1 MFGKITF
8 CLFAAAMIV
17 ACSDENSISN
27 AASPDTAEL
36 SSLGTIASPLSSAMS
51 SSDAVQPES
60 SSEASLSTG
69 SSSSA
74 VVSSLYCKT
83 ETEDNCEYGSLT
95 DGRDGKMYKTVK
107 IGDQWWMAQNLD
119 YTDGSEADP
128 YSGPIWTS
136 INMAVDSVR
145 IGRLYV
151 WKTAIEV
158 CPDGWHLPNNDEWTV
173 LLDLV
178 GGGDVAGKVL
188 KTKTGWEPNKT
199 GENGNDAVGFSAL
212 PAGYKQPNTVT
223 YATTMSGFWSANED
237 GQDKAFS
244 VGLFAIG
251 DAMRIS
257 KSGSGKTTGYSVRCI
272 KN

>member
-36 SSLGTIASPLSSAMS
+36 SSSSTIASPLSSAMS

-60 SSEASLSTG
+60 SSEASLSTE

-95 DGRDGKMYKTVK
+95 DGRDGKTYKTVK

-136 INMAVDSVR
+136 INKAVDSVR

-151 WKTAIEV
+151 WETAIKV
-158 CPDGWHLPNNDEWTV
+158 CPDGWHLPDLHEWE
-173 LLDLV
+173 DLFTTV
-178 GGGDVAGKVL
+178 GGDSIAGAVL
-188 KTKTGWEPNKT
+188 KSRDSWDNLSHKST
-199 GENGNDAVGFSAL
+199 DVFGFSAV
-212 PAGYKQPNTVT
+212 PAGYSTGNSSNHDGVFA
-223 YATTMSGFWSANED
+223 YFWINDMPSANGTKAYYAYLSFKDE
-237 GQDKAFS
+237 KAFLAE
-244 VGLFAIG
+244 GH
-251 DAMRIS
+251 
-257 KSGSGKTTGYSVRCI
+257 KNYGYSVRCI